1 MNPYQLGRKASSVFS
16 KTHSSQSLGSSV
28 KSIIF
33 LNPRLDSVRQI
44 QQLYSLNMKQSKKNP
59 QPINSHEFS
68 SLVCDRSAVSEMGV
82 LHFWE
87 AMIP

>member
-1 MNPYQLGRKASSVFS
+1 MKPYQLGRKASSIFS

-44 QQLYSLNMKQSKKNP
+44 QQLHSLNMKQSKKKTTT
-59 QPINSHEFS
+59 NSHEFS